1 MEIVIEIIIMTIL
14 VGLGCLIISEGIN
27 KQLLKE
33 RDYQKKLNKE
43 VLNLYQNKQLEVD
56 TLMAV
61 LRHIKEQ
68 LLLLKLKECPPEE
81 YKNIPLEIADWI
93 EKLEQIKGVKD
104 NGVYKQV

>member
-1 MEIVIEIIIMTIL
+1 MELVVKAIMVTIFVIL
-14 VGLGCLIISEGIN
+14 CCLIISKGIN
-27 KQLLKE
+27 TQLGKE
-33 RDYQKKLNKE
+33 RDHQKKLNKE

-56 TLMAV
+56 MLMAV

-68 LLLLKLKECPPEE
+68 LLLLKLKDCPLEE